1 MNRAPHPL
9 QEKRAAV
16 SYATQQGLSHRRA
29 CALVTLN
36 RSTACYK
43 AHGSDDAALVAKI
56 AAIQAGQ
63 PRFGV
68 RRVFVRL
75 CKQGEEVNHKRVQ
88 RVMHVY
94 GLQVVRRRTKK
105 TIRTGASV
113 PSKAEYPNHVWTV
126 DFQEDALMGGRK
138 LRILNILDE
147 FTREWLAVV
156 VGASASAKTV
166 TGALLPLFQERGSS
180 PVFVRSDNGGEF
192 IADALKVLLA
202 RERAA
207 SLFIEPGRPWQNGY
221 IESFHGRLR
230 DELLDRESFLSIEEA
245 QVRLEAHRHWYN
257 RERPHSALGYRCPE
271 EFRQDWERDQ
281 KAARPSEDQDA
292 TKA

>member
-9 QEKRAAV
+9 QEKREAAC
-16 SYATQQGLSHRRA
+16 YAIEQGLSQRRA
-29 CALVTLN
+29 CDLVALN

-43 AHGSDDAALVAKI
+43 AHGSDDAALIAKI
-56 AAIQAGQ
+56 AAIQAQ
-63 PRFGV
+63 HPRFGV

-75 CKQGEEVNHKRVQ
+75 RKEGEQLNHKQVQ

-105 TIRTGASV
+105 TLRTGASV
-113 PSKAEYPNHVWTV
+113 PCKAEYPNHVWTV
-126 DFQEDALMGGRK
+126 DFQEDALMGGGK
-138 LRILNILDE
+138 LRLLNILDE

-156 VGASASAKTV
+156 VGANASARTV
-166 TGALLPLFQERGSS
+166 MAALLPLFRERGSS

-192 IADALKVLLA
+192 IADALRELLA
-202 RERAA
+202 REQVA
-207 SLFIEPGRPWQNGY
+207 SLFIEPGSPWQNGY

-230 DELLDRESFLSIEEA
+230 DELLDREAFVSIAEA
-245 QVRLEAHRHWYN
+245 QARLEAHRVWYN
-257 RERPHSALGYRCPE
+257 RERPHSALGYRSPE

-281 KAARPSEDQDA
+281 RAAGPSGDQDA